1 MVDKWLF
8 DKGLTYQ
15 EVADA
20 CFGTFGLR
28 VSRSSVGRYFEREA
42 GSKVRKQ
49 KAEGKIE
56 KGKFGTPGEN
66 YQECLKWMADW
77 AVAELNWPVS
87 DEQDIRMVLRCMR
100 LLIAARSE
108 RSDSKSVAL
117 ERRKFQIWA
126 AKDCLK
132 HFRTVFDQDQPLTPG
147 QEFEDTP
154 APTPALSPRRGGNE
168 CRSGYKH
175 RRERE
180 EDERRRAARHER
192 ETWYL
197 GI

>member
-117 ERRKFQIWA
+117 ERWKFQIWA

-132 HFRTVFDQDQPLTPG
+132 HFRTVFDQDQPLTP
-147 QEFEDTP
+147 
-154 APTPALSPRRGGNE
+154 ALSPRRGGNE
-168 CRSGYKH
+168 CRSGCKH
-175 RRERE
+175 CAAKVKRRRERE
-180 EDERRRAARHER
+180 EEDRRRAARHER